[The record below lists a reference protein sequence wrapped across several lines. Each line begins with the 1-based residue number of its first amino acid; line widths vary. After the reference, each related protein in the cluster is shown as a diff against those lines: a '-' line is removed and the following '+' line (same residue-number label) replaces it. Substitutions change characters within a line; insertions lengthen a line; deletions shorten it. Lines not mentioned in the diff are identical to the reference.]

1 MLNAS
6 GTDTSRQHAI
16 TEMKNQGRTDM
27 DRSLNN
33 DLKKNQKKKPIKSEI
48 EMFILLVIFKGKF
61 LSLASTKNSSLF

>member
-33 DLKKNQKKKPIKSEI
+33 DLKKKKKKPIKSEI